1 MSELWRDIR
10 YGLRLFWKS
19 PGFTSVSLIALALGI
34 GATTAIFSLLY
45 SVLLAPLP
53 YVDGDRI
60 MMVWSQQKGQRD
72 NVSAADYLDWQKQ
85 SKVFES
91 VNGWTGD
98 NFTISTPDWTEQ
110 VQASR
115 VSPGFFDLLFGENV
129 TLGRHFVADDAKPG
143 NDHVVIL
150 NNKFWHD
157 RFGSD
162 PNIVGTKLRMSGELY
177 TVLGVAAPSASDQG
191 ESKMNVPLVF
201 KGDEAEKRDDHFL
214 LVMGRLKKGVTVEAA
229 NAEMN
234 VIAKQLAESYP
245 KTNRDRTVSVEPL
258 KDDFLPKPTKIGLWL
273 MMGAVGFVLLIACV
287 NIANLL
293 LAWGTARQREIAVR
307 AAQGASRAR
316 IFRQFLIE
324 SLSLAVIGG
333 LLGTLLAMGI
343 LGAVMG
349 LMPRNELGIPY
360 EANPHLNVPVLLFT
374 LGATLLSGVLFGCFP
389 AWHASRQNISDML
402 KEGGRSSGGSGRN
415 RLRRA
420 LVVAEFALALILVA
434 GAGLILR
441 SFWNVTQIDIGI
453 RRDHVLTF
461 TVPMQD
467 ERTATAAKVRSVY
480 KELQERIGAV
490 PGVKNVAVSLGVP
503 RLGAPRLHFAI
514 VGQPS
519 ETEIEKQP
527 ETIYMPVTPGY
538 YQTYG
543 IRLTKGRFLDSR
555 DVAGAPRVAMV
566 SEGFVRKYLHG
577 MDPLAQRLKIVE
589 IVLGKNPPFGDPIEW
604 QIVGVFHDVQFESHP
619 TGELGEV
626 DVPFD
631 QCPWPRTVIGV
642 RTSGE
647 PGAIASSVAAAVRSV
662 NPDYPMTQVKTMDQL
677 VSESLVTDRFVL
689 LVFGSFGALAL
700 VLAAIGIYG
709 VMTFSVAQRNHEM
722 GIRIALGAGSR
733 EVLRLVVG
741 EGMWAAL
748 LGMAIGIP
756 GVYLVGKT
764 LKTMLYNVGTLD
776 VRALV
781 GVALVLLAAALV
793 ACYLPARRATRIDP
807 LVALRQE

>member
-1 MSELWRDIR
+1 MFELWRDIR
-10 YGLRLFWKS
+10 YGVRLLWKS
-19 PGFTSVSLIALALGI
+19 PGFTAVSLIALALGI

-45 SVLLAPLP
+45 AVLLAPLP
-53 YVDGDRI
+53 YAGGDRI
-60 MMVWSQQKGQRD
+60 MMVWSQQKGEHR
-72 NVSAADYLDWQKQ
+72 NVSPADYLDWKKQ

-91 VNGWTGD
+91 VNAWTGD
-98 NFTISTPDWTEQ
+98 SFTISTPDWTEE
-110 VQASR
+110 VQASQ
-115 VSPGFFDLLFGENV
+115 VAPGFFDLLFGENV
-129 TLGRHFVADDAKPG
+129 TLGRHFVADDALPG
-143 NDHVVIL
+143 NEHVVIL
-150 NNKFWHD
+150 NNKFWRD

-162 PNIVGTKLRMSGELY
+162 PKIVGTKLRMSGELY

-201 KGDEAEKRDDHFL
+201 KGNEAENRDAHYL
-214 LVMGRLKKGVTVEAA
+214 LVMGRLKQGVTVEAA

-234 VIAKQLAESYP
+234 VIAKQLAQSYP
-245 KTNRDRTVSVEPL
+245 KTNQDVTVSVEPL
-258 KDDFLPKPTKIGLWL
+258 KDDFLPKETKIGLWL

-293 LAWGTARQREIAVR
+293 LAWGTARSREIAVR
-307 AAQGASRAR
+307 AAQGASRMR

-333 LLGTLLAMGI
+333 ALGTLLAIGI
-343 LGAVMG
+343 LGVVMG
-349 LMPRNELGIPY
+349 LMPRNQLGIPY
-360 EANPHLNVPVLLFT
+360 EADPHLNVPVLLFT

-389 AWHASRQNISDML
+389 AWHAARQNISDML
-402 KEGGRSSGGSGRN
+402 KEGGRSSGGRGGN
-415 RLRRA
+415 RLRKA

-441 SFWNVTQIDIGI
+441 SFWNVTQVDMGI
-453 RRDHVLTF
+453 RKDHVLTF
-461 TVPMQD
+461 TVPIQH
-467 ERTATAAKVRSVY
+467 ERTATSAQIREVY

-490 PGVKNVAVSLGVP
+490 PGVSSVAMALGLP
-503 RLGAPRLHFAI
+503 KMGAPHLHFTI

-519 ETEIEKQP
+519 EPEIDKQP
-527 ETIYMPVTPGY
+527 QTIFMPVTPGY
-538 YQTYG
+538 YPTYG
-543 IRLTKGRFLDSR
+543 IRLIKGRFLDGR
-555 DVAGAPRVAMV
+555 DLAGAPRVAMV
-566 SEGFVRKYLHG
+566 SESFARQYLPG
-577 MDPLAQRLKIVE
+577 VDPLTQRVKIVQ
-589 IVLGKNPPFGDPIEW
+589 IVPEKRPPFGDPVEW
-604 QIVGVFHDVQFESHP
+604 QVVGVFRDVQFDSHP
-619 TGELGEV
+619 AGSSAEV

-631 QCPWPRTVIGV
+631 QSPWPQTVIGV

-647 PGAIASSVAAAVRSV
+647 PSAIATSVAAAVRSV
-662 NPDYPMTQVKTMDQL
+662 NPEYPMTQVRTMDQV
-677 VSESLVTDRFVL
+677 VSESLVTDRFTL
-689 LVFGSFGALAL
+689 LVFGSFGGLAL

-722 GIRIALGAGSR
+722 GIRIALGAGAK
-733 EVLRLVVG
+733 EVMRLVVG

-764 LKTMLYNVGTLD
+764 LKTMLYNVGAMD
-776 VRALV
+776 VGALV
-781 GVALVLLAAALV
+781 GVALVLLGAALV